1 MVSDKALFICRQ
13 NRDAA
18 EVELANVLS
27 EDSNNDSMSYV
38 DYVST
43 QRKEKTI
50 VYSKRYSCTLSTLTP
65 FSFVM
70 FTESFLVNY
79 QVKIMYQRMMT
90 ACGEAGKDSCRN

>member
-43 QRKEKTI
+43 QERENI
-50 VYSKRYSCTLSTLTP
+50 VLSLIHYSDFLFVCISQLCHVHRIISGELSGQINAAK
-65 FSFVM
+65 SD
-70 FTESFLVNY
+70 
-79 QVKIMYQRMMT
+79 
-90 ACGEAGKDSCRN
+90 DSMWRGW